1 MKYSNKE
8 SLSKIFSEFKVNN
21 MSSYDNLYKEYYS
34 TVYGI
39 VFPIIKNKEN
49 AEDVTQEVF
58 IKIYNINKDSLPEKG
73 ELSWLY
79 TVSKNEALQFLRRK
93 KQEINIDEIYEVKEE
108 KNDIDEIIDINT
120 YNKII
125 SPLNEQEKQIVS
137 LKILSNFTFKKIG
150 QMLSMPTPTVQ
161 WKYYKAVGSL
171 KISIGNLAA
180 FIFTFII
187 LIGRKV
193 FKQNNN
199 LLQNENV
206 YEKETKKENEANNE
220 EQKDIIEKSNNEE
233 FVNNAASLDLNNKK
247 GKSDY
252 IENTIQSTIAS
263 TKTELEN
270 IDYFEPILIGF
281 SSAFLIISIIFA
293 IFFKNYQ
300 QKKNK
305 KASK

>member
-39 VFPIIKNKEN
+39 VFPMIKNKEN

-58 IKIYNINKDSLPEKG
+58 IKIYNINKESLPEKG

-137 LKILSNFTFKKIG
+137 LKILSNFTFKNIG
-150 QMLSMPTPTVQ
+150 KMLNMPTPTVQ
-161 WKYYKAVGSL
+161 WKYYKAVNSL
-171 KISIGNLAA
+171 KISIGNFAA

-193 FKQNNN
+193 FKQKNNF
-199 LLQNENV
+199 LQNYSV
-206 YEKETKKENEANNE
+206 YEADKQKNSSDNYETKQDNTESLNYEETDNNT
-220 EQKDIIEKSNNEE
+220 
-233 FVNNAASLDLNNKK
+233 VGLDSNNKK
-247 GKSDY
+247 GKSEFFD
-252 IENTIQSTIAS
+252 NTIQSTVAS
-263 TKTELEN
+263 NQNRNREHR
-270 IDYFEPILIGF
+270 
-281 SSAFLIISIIFA
+281 IF
-293 IFFKNYQ
+293 
-300 QKKNK
+300 
-305 KASK
+305 